1 MTYDQQIAC
10 AISLDVARNGIVFV
24 RGALARMVT
33 IAGEGTDVRDAQR
46 ALADAELAVAR
57 AYLRI
62 VGKEQVMP

>member
-10 AISLDVARNGIVFV
+10 AMALDVARNGIVFV
-24 RGALARMVT
+24 RGALMRMVA